1 MKYPRLSRFT
11 RITSRYWC
19 LSERKTHKTAIPRYR
34 KRPDLSGCLGDTTTS
49 RFFRL
54 FLFSLFRFRFFLV
67 VATLL
72 INTSAY
78 AQVVEIP
85 DPNLEQAIRDQLNLE
100 FLAVPSNEPI
110 TQFNMLRL
118 GWLDGRGKNI
128 TDLTGLEYATNLDYL
143 YLGGNAIENLEPLAG
158 LTKLVHLDL
167 YENRIQDV
175 TPLANLINLERLYI
189 HGNLITDITPIQGL
203 NLIEFFYD
211 EPPDDEVV
219 DFPSLPPPVIVNIPD
234 PNLEKAIRDQLNL
247 EFLVLPPDEPITQQ
261 DLLKL
266 GWLDGRGKNI
276 TDLTGLQYATNLDYL
291 YLGGNA
297 IENLEP
303 LAGLIKLVYLD
314 LYHNRIQDITP
325 LANLINLEVLFIHG
339 NLITDITPLQGLNIS
354 EFVYAEPCDIPP
366 TLPSVRE
373 RIESRTF
380 PSIFAWRG
388 RIEVLGFDHLTNDE
402 RAALHD
408 LNFGGGF
415 MGWYETPVEPFEGIA
430 TSMGGNLPRGRASH
444 QRQLDLNP
452 NIVSLIEIRL
462 HAHWVDDVYPP
473 GSDFWLRDENGEI
486 IRRRH
491 GLPLIN
497 FLKPEV
503 QDLIVKRIVAVA
515 RCGLFDGI
523 MIDGFRYNGT
533 GFSGRSNF
541 PATHEEIIEAYLNI
555 FRAVRSQVRDDFLII
570 ANTMVDNINK

>member
-1 MKYPRLSRFT
+1 MK
-11 RITSRYWC
+11 
-19 LSERKTHKTAIPRYR
+19 
-34 KRPDLSGCLGDTTTS
+34 
-49 RFFRL
+49 
-54 FLFSLFRFRFFLV
+54 FSSSRFRFFLV
-67 VATLL
+67 AAILL
-72 INTSAY
+72 ITTTAF

-110 TQFNMLRL
+110 TQFNMRRL

-128 TDLTGLEYATNLDYL
+128 TDLTGLEYATNVTHL
-143 YLGGNAIENLEPLAG
+143 YLGGNNIENLEPLAG
-158 LTKLVHLDL
+158 LINLELLDL
-167 YENRIQDV
+167 FPNQVQDV
-175 TPLANLINLERLYI
+175 TPLANLINLKYLWI
-189 HGNLITDITPIQGL
+189 QGNPITDITPIQGL

-211 EPPDDEVV
+211 EPPLIAEPVSAQVV
-219 DFPSLPPPVIVNIPD
+219 EIPD
-234 PNLEKAIRDQLNL
+234 PNLESAIRDQLNRERPTL
-247 EFLVLPPDEPITQQ
+247 APDEPITQQ

-291 YLGGNA
+291 YLSGNA

-303 LAGLIKLVYLD
+303 LAGLTKLVYLD
-314 LYHNRIQDITP
+314 LYENRIQDVTP
-325 LANLINLEVLFIHG
+325 LANLINLERLYIHG

-380 PSIFAWRG
+380 PSIYAWRG
-388 RIEVLGFDHLTNDE
+388 RIELLGFDHLTNDE

-408 LNFGGGF
+408 LNLGGGF
-415 MGWYETPVEPFEGIA
+415 MGWYETPSEPYRGIA

-444 QRQLDLNP
+444 QQQLDLNP
-452 NIVSLIEIRL
+452 NIVSLIEIHL
-462 HAHWVDDVYPP
+462 HAHWIDESYPP

-486 IRRRH
+486 IRRRT
-491 GLPLIN
+491 GSPLIN

-515 RCGLFDGI
+515 QCGLYDGI

-533 GFSGRSNF
+533 GFTGRQHF

-555 FRAVRSQVRDDFLII
+555 FRAARSQVRDDFLII
-570 ANTMVDNINK
+570 VNINREIPTFFKEYFNGSLMETGKDYAGGYHHEGLKKSNALSLG